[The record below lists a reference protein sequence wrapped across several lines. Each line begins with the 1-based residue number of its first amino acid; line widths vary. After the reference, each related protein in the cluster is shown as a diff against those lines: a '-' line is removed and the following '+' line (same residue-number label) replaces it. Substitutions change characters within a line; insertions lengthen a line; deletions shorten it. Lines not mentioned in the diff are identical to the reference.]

1 LLVGRNSRILV
12 GLAFR
17 PIRTMAVPRRRQAAR
32 TLATTFV
39 VGRPAGGEVG
49 DMPWPKATGRARTA
63 ASMSSPREM
72 SASAAA
78 RREPRVDVATV
89 AAEEV
94 GTGSAEVGVD
104 TVAAEEV
111 GVGSAEVGVD
121 SVAVVVSAGV
131 DLVGLSPGERHG
143 VKVNDC

>member
-1 LLVGRNSRILV
+1 
-12 GLAFR
+12 
-17 PIRTMAVPRRRQAAR
+17 
-32 TLATTFV
+32 
-39 VGRPAGGEVG
+39 
-49 DMPWPKATGRARTA
+49 
-63 ASMSSPREM
+63 
-72 SASAAA
+72 
-78 RREPRVDVATV
+78 
-89 AAEEV
+89 V

-131 DLVGLSPGERHG
+131 DLVGLSPVDRLG